1 MYFCVKTE
9 ANTSK
14 GLSPGPV
21 VSWWLWNW
29 TFAWWFLSS
38 WPVPI
43 LCSPVLI
50 LPWGFNKKLL
60 LVKLEFEKGHQKVWG
75 NRNWWDGTNVYLML
89 HFQTLFQIF
98 YLRGHRQKRSEVVLV
113 VKNLLPNADRHKR
126 LGSIPGSGRSPG
138 EGNGNPPSIL
148 AWRIPCTKEPGGLQS
163 IGLHRDRHN
172 WSDLACTHKMQGGP
186 EVIHLKVPLC
196 MSCSLRFS
204 PFLLRSLEVGSCSP
218 AVQMVNLRLME
229 NVKFPGSDVYPLHSA
244 QANQQL
250 HFRWRISR
258 A

>member
-1 MYFCVKTE
+1 MYLGVRTE
-9 ANTSK
+9 ANTGK

-29 TFAWWFLSS
+29 RFTRWVLSS

-60 LVKLEFEKGHQKVWG
+60 LVKLEFEKWHQKVWG

-89 HFQTLFQIF
+89 HFQILFQIS
-98 YLRGHRQKRSEVVLV
+98 YLRGHRQKCSEVVLV

-126 LGSIPGSGRSPG
+126 AGSIPGSGRSPW
-138 EGNGNPPSIL
+138 ERNGNPPSIL
-148 AWRIPCTKEPGGLQS
+148 AWRIPWTTEPGGLQS
-163 IGLHRDRHN
+163 IALHRDRHS

-186 EVIHLKVPLC
+186 GVIHLKVPLY
-196 MSCSLRFS
+196 MSRSLRFS
-204 PFLLRSLEVGSCSP
+204 PFLLTSLEVGARSP
-218 AVQMVNLRLME
+218 VLQMVSLRLTE
-229 NVKFPGSDVYPLHSA
+229 NVKFPGSDAYPLPSA
-244 QANQQL
+244 QAKPAAP
-250 HFRWRISR
+250 F
-258 A
+258 